1 MADLVTREPSSAEAR
16 PALRFLELVR
26 SKRKMIARV
35 LEGGKALWDCQ
46 QWLNSRGLSY
56 GPVFI
61 DSTDGKRLQVIA
73 ARATKLEDYASGL
86 ETQKL
91 YFRPNADNTE
101 ISIFAPLLSESA
113 PVWEGFSLGLVPL
126 IIVVAGIV
134 LLAAAIT
141 TAIAFYMDA
150 EKEETIYMKRA
161 LELDKWALQ
170 QDPATKAAWKTFKDQ
185 NRKANPSFWEG
196 LQGTL
201 GGFLPFAAIAL
212 IAMVMMKSSSSRSS
226 EA

>member
-1 MADLVTREPSSAEAR
+1 MAVPITREATPAEAK
-16 PALRFLELVR
+16 PVYRFVALVR
-26 SKRKMIARV
+26 GKRKLITRT

-56 GPVFI
+56 GPVFV
-61 DSTDGKRLQVIA
+61 DATDGKRLQIIG
-73 ARATKLEDYASGL
+73 ARASKLEEYASGL

-91 YFRPNADNTE
+91 FFRPNADNTE
-101 ISIFAPLLSESA
+101 ISIYAPLLSESA

-134 LLAAAIT
+134 LVAAAIT

-150 EKEETIYMKRA
+150 EKEETIYKKRA
-161 LELDKWALQ
+161 LDLDAWALK
-170 QDPATKAAWKTFKDQ
+170 QDPGTVAAWKQFKEQ

-196 LQGTL
+196 LQDTL

-212 IAMVMMKSSSSRSS
+212 IAMYLMKSSSSRSS

>member
-1 MADLVTREPSSAEAR
+1 MADLVTREATETEAR
-16 PALRFLELVR
+16 PVYRFVELVR
-26 SKRKMIARV
+26 SKRAMIARV

-56 GPVFI
+56 GPVFS
-61 DSTDGKRLQVIA
+61 DSTDGKRLQAIG

-101 ISIFAPLLSESA
+101 ISVFAPLLSESA

-134 LLAAAIT
+134 LVAAAIT

-150 EKEETIYMKRA
+150 EKEETIYKKRA
-161 LELDKWALQ
+161 LDLDKWALQ
-170 QDPATKAAWKTFKDQ
+170 QDPSTQAAWKAFKEQ

-196 LQGTL
+196 LQDTL

-212 IAMVMMKSSSSRSS
+212 IAMVMMKSSSSKS
-226 EA
+226 ETA

>member
-16 PALRFLELVR
+16 PAVRFLALVR
-26 SKRKMIARV
+26 SKRRLISRV
-35 LEGGKALWDCQ
+35 LEAGKALWDCQ
-46 QWLNSRGLSY
+46 QWIASRGLSY
-56 GPVFI
+56 GPVLV
-61 DSTDGKRLQVIA
+61 DQVDGARLQAIGS
-73 ARATKLEDYASGL
+73 RATKLEDYASGL
-86 ETQKL
+86 ESQKL

-113 PVWEGFSLGLVPL
+113 PVWEGLGLVPL

-134 LLAAAIT
+134 LVAAAIT

-150 EKEETIYMKRA
+150 EKEETIYKKRA
-161 LELDKWALQ
+161 LDLDKWALQ
-170 QDPATKAAWKTFKDQ
+170 QDPATKAAWKEFKEQ

-196 LQGTL
+196 LQDTL

>member
-1 MADLVTREPSSAEAR
+1 MADLMTREATPAEAA
-16 PALRFLELVR
+16 PVYRFISLVR
-26 SKRKMIARV
+26 SKRKMVSRV

-56 GPVFI
+56 GPVFV
-61 DSTDGKRLQVIA
+61 DATDGKRLQVLG
-73 ARATKLEDYASGL
+73 ARASKLEEYASGL

-91 YFRPNADNTE
+91 FFRPNAENTE

-113 PVWEGFSLGLVPL
+113 HVWEGISLGLVPL

-134 LLAAAIT
+134 LVAAALT

-150 EKEETIYMKRA
+150 EKEETIYKKRA

-170 QDPATKAAWKTFKDQ
+170 QDPATKAAWAKFKTE

-196 LQGTL
+196 LQDTL

-212 IAMVMMKSSSSRSS
+212 LFAFAMKSRSS
-226 EA
+226 KSEAA